1 MKDSTNLHLKVQE
14 MCDCYA
20 TNDPLKEMSKIQK
33 DKDTDEAVVK
43 WLALAV
49 LHGINNNADKITVQQ
64 DQDGAV
70 TVMAKYKKT
79 ELPPPGSEIGGKIIK
94 AIREIAHLDKSK
106 DKSLLAIGFRNNSLE
121 LKVSASDKKGEATAT
136 IEFP

>member
-1 MKDSTNLHLKVQE
+1 
-14 MCDCYA
+14 
-20 TNDPLKEMSKIQK
+20 
-33 DKDTDEAVVK
+33 
-43 WLALAV
+43 
-49 LHGINNNADKITVQQ
+49 
-64 DQDGAV
+64 
-70 TVMAKYKKT
+70 MAKYKKT

-121 LKVSASDKKGEATAT
+121 LKVSAIDKKGEASAT